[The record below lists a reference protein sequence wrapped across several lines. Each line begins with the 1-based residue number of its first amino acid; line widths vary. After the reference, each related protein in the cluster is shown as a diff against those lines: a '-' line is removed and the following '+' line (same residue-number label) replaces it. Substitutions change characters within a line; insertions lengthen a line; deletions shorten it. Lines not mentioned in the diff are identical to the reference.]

1 MQQGLGL
8 RFTGRAYN
16 GTVVVDECSCTG
28 GVIRMSYTKYGISP
42 QLVERVKVKMKNPLM
57 KDRVKRLL
65 EGVTKQD
72 LQDRAVVHRLVR
84 KVATI
89 LNENLT
95 DTQEDQIVKFVIAQR
110 IDPKNTF
117 HLIKLWGMFR

>member
-1 MQQGLGL
+1 
-8 RFTGRAYN
+8 
-16 GTVVVDECSCTG
+16 
-28 GVIRMSYTKYGISP
+28 MSYTKYGISP